1 MGGRAAARA
10 ARATGQ
16 GTFFSKIQATGERLA
31 TTTTGEAPSAR
42 ASVQAGHAPHESHF
56 LQHTTGASRRRDYI
70 TDHAPRSTCLQG
82 HTHCNFI
89 FDRQYTF
96 ADTPDTRLRVCH
108 PRPGAVGGTLMRV
121 LPVRGGRSGGPPSI
135 CRLHRIGRWKSPLG
149 NIRVAVWALGSGS
162 QYRYSLLKSYGGSE

>member
-1 MGGRAAARA
+1 LGGRAAARA

-89 FDRQYTF
+89 SDRTTILASRCGQPEPK
-96 ADTPDTRLRVCH
+96 AGCGRPKGRVRSARRRLRAQTVNLVG
-108 PRPGAVGGTLMRV
+108 RSYQAVGV
-121 LPVRGGRSGGPPSI
+121 PHAVGRPDQDAVIRESG
-135 CRLHRIGRWKSPLG
+135 RQRSPC
-149 NIRVAVWALGSGS
+149 NSS
-162 QYRYSLLKSYGGSE
+162 QFQRKAER